1 MSVYKIIEAC
11 FLNLNLVIS
20 DGDGT
25 VPVGSLEGLP
35 YCITLLGLHVV
46 GAGMNNRSAVNK

>member
-1 MSVYKIIEAC
+1 MIEAC

-20 DGDGT
+20 GGT